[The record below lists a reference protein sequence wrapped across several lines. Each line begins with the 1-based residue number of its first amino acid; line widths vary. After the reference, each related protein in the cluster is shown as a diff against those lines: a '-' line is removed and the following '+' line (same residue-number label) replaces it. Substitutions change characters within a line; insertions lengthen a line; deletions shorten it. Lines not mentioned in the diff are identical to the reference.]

1 MKIFSFTVFAL
12 AIFCVL
18 TTNAQPYKGDFL
30 LNGGVNIYSTRN
42 INPVTF
48 GKNIV
53 FGFDLNYFAADK
65 FSLGGGFEYF
75 NGLSKGA
82 VDLGMRYYF
91 SETIFFRSKG
101 YYFFNK
107 KKNPFDLSFGLG
119 NDFMLS
125 DHWAIEVNAE
135 YYVQPKAVIF
145 RFGIGVFF
153 LN

>member
-1 MKIFSFTVFAL
+1 MKAYKFSVFA
-12 AIFCVL
+12 AAMSCVL
-18 TTNAQPYKGDFL
+18 TANAQLYKGDFL
-30 LNGGVNIYSTRN
+30 LNGGVNIYSTSN
-42 INPVTF
+42 INPITI
-48 GKNIV
+48 GEKIV
-53 FGFDLNYFAADK
+53 FGFDINYFAADK

-75 NGLSKGA
+75 NDLNKGA
-82 VDLGMRYYF
+82 IALGMRYYL

-125 DHWAIEVNAE
+125 DHWAIEVNAD

-145 RFGIGVFF
+145 RFGLGVFF
-153 LN
+153 